1 MKRSRKERGTK
12 EKELQKKLLYLQILL
27 VIVQIIREILR

>member
-1 MKRSRKERGTK
+1 MKRSRKERGT

-27 VIVQIIREILR
+27 AVLQILKEILK